1 MATSVAYDL
10 NRFAETAPVR
20 EPVQIVKAAPNVRT
34 AEDRK
39 FLVQLIVLSIA
50 VITLAVYTV
59 YSNLQLTKV
68 KSQITNRSAE
78 LVEIQSENIYLDYQ
92 IESFISYKS
101 AEKFAQ
107 NELGLIKINAAQVE
121 YVNLENKNVI
131 VTEEPVKNDRS
142 MFAFLATVIDWF
154 NP

>member
-10 NRFAETAPVR
+10 SRFAETTPVR
-20 EPVQIVKAAPNVRT
+20 EPVKVVKAAPNVRT

-39 FLVQLIVLSIA
+39 FAVQLVVLCIA
-50 VITLAVYTV
+50 VISLAVYTV

-101 AEKFAQ
+101 AEKYAQ
-107 NELGLIKINAAQVE
+107 DELGLIKINSAQVE
-121 YVNLENKNVI
+121 YVNLEDKNMI

-142 MFAFLATVIDWF
+142 MFAFLGTVIEWF

>member
-10 NRFAETAPVR
+10 NRFAETAPAR
-20 EPVQIVKAAPNVRT
+20 EPVKVVTAAPNVRT

-39 FLVQLIVLSIA
+39 FFVQLLALSIA

-68 KSQITNRSAE
+68 KAQITNRSSE

-101 AEKFAQ
+101 AEKYAQ
-107 NELGLIKINAAQVE
+107 DELGLIKVNSAQVE

-131 VTEEPVKNDRS
+131 VSEEPIKNDRS
-142 MFAFLATVIDWF
+142 MFAFLATVIEWF

>member
-1 MATSVAYDL
+1 MATNVAYDL
-10 NRFAETAPVR
+10 SRFSDEAPTQQRVRIANTRTA
-20 EPVQIVKAAPNVRT
+20 VRT
-34 AEDRK
+34 EEDRR
-39 FLVQLIVLSIA
+39 FLVRLVFLTVA
-50 VITLAVYTV
+50 VVCLAVYTV

-101 AEKFAQ
+101 AEKYAQ
-107 NELGLIKINAAQVE
+107 EELGLIKINSAQIE
-121 YVNLENKNVI
+121 YVNLEDKNMI

-142 MFAFLATVIDWF
+142 MLAFLGTVIEWF

>member
-1 MATSVAYDL
+1 MATNVAYDL
-10 NRFAETAPVR
+10 SRFSDEAPTQQRVRIANTRTA
-20 EPVQIVKAAPNVRT
+20 VRT
-34 AEDRK
+34 EEDRR
-39 FLVQLIVLSIA
+39 FLVRLVFLTVA
-50 VITLAVYTV
+50 VVCLAVYTV

-101 AEKFAQ
+101 AEKYAQ
-107 NELGLIKINAAQVE
+107 EELGLIKMDSAQIE
-121 YVNLENKNVI
+121 YVNLEKENVI
-131 VTEEPVKNDRS
+131 ISEEPEVSDRS
-142 MFAFLATVIDWF
+142 AIAFLSTVIGWF

>member
-10 NRFAETAPVR
+10 NRFAETAPAR
-20 EPVQIVKAAPNVRT
+20 QPVKVAETHNKARS

-39 FLVQLIVLSIA
+39 FVVQLVVLSIA
-50 VITLAVYTV
+50 VISLAVYTV
-59 YSNLQLTKV
+59 YSNLLLTKV

-101 AEKFAQ
+101 AEEYAQ
-107 NELGLIKINAAQVE
+107 NELGLIKLDSAQIE
-121 YVNLENKNVI
+121 YVNLENDNVI
-131 VTEEPVKNDRS
+131 VTEDPVTNDRS
-142 MFAFLATVIDWF
+142 MFAFLTTVMDWF

>member
-10 NRFAETAPVR
+10 NRFAETAPAR
-20 EPVQIVKAAPNVRT
+20 EPVRIVKAAPNVRT

-39 FLVQLIVLSIA
+39 FLLQLFVLSVA
-50 VITLAVYTV
+50 VISLAVYTV

-68 KSQITNRSAE
+68 KSQITNKSAE

-107 NELGLIKINAAQVE
+107 NELGLIKINSAQVE
-121 YVNLENKNVI
+121 YVNLEDKNVI
-131 VTEEPVKNDRS
+131 VTEEPVKSDRS
-142 MFAFLATVIDWF
+142 MFAFLTTVIEWV